1 MGRRLARRPLLG
13 LVQQAAQW
21 RFPAGVEAAFAVDP
35 YTGRADGVFS
45 FRIWWR
51 GGAAL
56 DCFVCLRDLP
66 IVVVDARFTN
76 MMAQVLRLRH
86 GRRGPYVRACRDD
99 DLRQRLLLACQR
111 GCAAA
116 C

>member
-21 RFPAGVEAAFAVDP
+21 RFPAGVEAAFAVDSDAHCA
-35 YTGRADGVFS
+35 GGLFG
-45 FRIWWR
+45 FRVWWG

-66 IVVVDARFTN
+66 IMVVYARFTN